1 MARVAFCQ
9 DMMVEY
15 TGIMSMSA
23 ALKQAGHAVDVFIDA
38 NDDEDRLLR
47 DLAAFR
53 PDVVGFSVLTPTA
66 PWALRIARRVHSELG
81 AATILGNVH
90 VIMTPEIIE
99 NEGVDIVCVG
109 EGEFPML
116 ALCAAI
122 DAGTDYSQ
130 IRGLW
135 VKTAAGVVKNPI
147 PDDLADLDALPFHDR
162 QIYNKYAFFRHS
174 HYLRLVL
181 GRGCPF
187 HCTFCTNPVL
197 AKYYG
202 GSRYVRKLTP
212 ERAVAE
218 IEHTVKNHPT
228 RVKHI
233 FFVDEVMWV
242 RNDWLRE
249 FLALYRDRVHI
260 PFTGAFRFGPIEEDD
275 IRLMA
280 EAGAKA
286 MILAPESGDEAQ
298 RRGIMEKPV
307 SDEQIFHL
315 AALLKKHGISYGSS
329 AFFGL
334 PGDTVED
341 HVKRLDFFR
350 KMDATYLWTT
360 FFQPYPGIAL
370 TNHPEIRKYLPKEKE
385 FAVTLHHDMYL
396 DVPDRERLVR
406 VKKVYFL
413 CMKFPFLSPLLIW
426 LTKFHIPLLF
436 DGLFFLHFMYYAFVF
451 ERVSLFQWMVHVKTM
466 GLNPFLKKFRRN
478 RSRHAATT
486 AADRH

>member
-15 TGIMSMSA
+15 TGIMSISA
-23 ALKQAGHAVDVFIDA
+23 ILKGAGHTVDVFIDA
-38 NDDEDRLLR
+38 NDDEEGLFRELS
-47 DLAAFR
+47 AFR
-53 PDVVGFSVLTPTA
+53 PDVVGFSVLTPTV
-66 PWALRIARRVHSELG
+66 PWALRIARRAHHELC
-81 AATILGNVH
+81 ALTILGNVH
-90 VIMTPEIIE
+90 VITMPEIIE
-99 NEGVDIVCVG
+99 NDGVDIVCIG
-109 EGEFPML
+109 EGEHPMV
-116 ALCAAI
+116 ALCAAV
-122 DAGTDYSQ
+122 DARSDYSQ
-130 IRGLW
+130 IGGLW
-135 VKTAAGVVKNPI
+135 VKTPSGVVKNPL
-147 PDDLADLDALPFHDR
+147 PADLEDLDALPFHDR
-162 QIYNKYAFFRHS
+162 PMYNKYAFFRHS

-187 HCTFCTNPVL
+187 HCSFCTNPVL
-197 AKYYG
+197 VKHYG
-202 GSRYVRKLTP
+202 GARYVRKLTP

-218 IEHTVKNHPT
+218 IEHTVRNHPAK
-228 RVKHI
+228 VKHI

-249 FLALYRDRVHI
+249 FLTLYKERVHI
-260 PFTGAFRFGPIEEDD
+260 PFTGAFRFGPVEEDD

-298 RRGIMEKPV
+298 RKGIMQKPV
-307 SDEQIFHL
+307 SDEQIIHI
-315 AALLKKHGISYGSS
+315 AALLRKNGISHGSS

-350 KMDATYLWTT
+350 KLDATYLWTT

-370 TNHPEIRKYLPKEKE
+370 TGDPEVRKYLPKEKKFE
-385 FAVTLHHDMYL
+385 ATLHHDMYL

-413 CMKFPFLSPLLIW
+413 CMKFPALEPLLIW
-426 LTKFHIPLLF
+426 LTKFRIPLLF

-451 ERVSLFQWMVHVKTM
+451 ERVSLFQWLVHVKIM
-466 GLNPFLKKFRRN
+466 GLNPILRKFRRN
-478 RSRHAATT
+478 RPPKALPGVPDNR
-486 AADRH
+486 